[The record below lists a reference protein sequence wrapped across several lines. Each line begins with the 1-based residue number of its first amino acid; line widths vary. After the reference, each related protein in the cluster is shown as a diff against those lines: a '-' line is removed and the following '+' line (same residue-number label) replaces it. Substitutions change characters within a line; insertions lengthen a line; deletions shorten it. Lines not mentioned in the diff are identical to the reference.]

1 MKSIIQAIVA
11 FLIVA
16 AFGLIAIY
24 GIATVIA
31 AAVHH

>member
-16 AFGLIAIY
+16 AFGLLAIY
-24 GIATVIA
+24 VIATVIA